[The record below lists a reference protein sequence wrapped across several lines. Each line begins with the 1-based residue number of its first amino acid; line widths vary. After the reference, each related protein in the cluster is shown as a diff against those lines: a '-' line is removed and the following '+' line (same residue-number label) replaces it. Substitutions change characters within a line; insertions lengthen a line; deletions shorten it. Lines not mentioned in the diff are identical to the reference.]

1 MTTPVRPRG
10 PKPTRMDPDQILD
23 AAKEVFARDGLRA
36 ASLRAIARQAGCD
49 PALIYYHFDSKEAM
63 FTALLV
69 RGIPPMVE
77 DLGRLA
83 DPMDAR
89 HTALRLWD
97 VLHVYHRRLGQDP
110 GLRGLVRGEI
120 VRGTEGIQELIQHH
134 VLGGAIHVKNIL
146 EQGIQRGEVREDI
159 HTLLSTFFLLK
170 LQLEILDVLPVAA
183 PRVLGLPP
191 EEAVA
196 EGEKAWLHLF
206 WRGIAVDPAAPL
218 PLLPDTHD

>member
-1 MTTPVRPRG
+1 MPQPARPRG

-36 ASLRAIARQAGCD
+36 ASLRAIAKQAGCD
-49 PALIYYHFDSKEAM
+49 PALIYYHFTSKEAM
-63 FTALLV
+63 FTALLA

-83 DPMDAR
+83 DPADGR

-97 VLHVYHRRLGQDP
+97 VLRVYHRRLGNDP

-120 VRGTEGIQELIQHH
+120 VRGTEGIQELIQRH
-134 VLGGAIHVKNIL
+134 VLGGANHVRNIL
-146 EQGIQRGEVREDI
+146 DQGIQRGEVRKDL
-159 HTLLSTFFLLK
+159 HPLLSTFFLLK
-170 LQLEILDVLPVAA
+170 LQLEILDVLPVVA
-183 PRVLGLPP
+183 PRILGLSP

-196 EGEKAWLHLF
+196 QGEKAWLQLF
-206 WRGIAVDPAAPL
+206 WRGIAEDPSAPTPPL
-218 PLLPDTHD
+218 PVTRD